1 MDSDEI
7 VRSKRLIPQTFESLM
22 ALDAARKNKSKEV
35 VILESEGGVS
45 VPSLHTIPDWPE
57 LRDKAIDTYGAKC
70 MCCGSIK
77 EIHVDHIKPRSIYP
91 ELTLCFDN
99 LQVLCRYCNFKKGLS
114 ETDYRVKE

>member
-1 MDSDEI
+1 
-7 VRSKRLIPQTFESLM
+7 M